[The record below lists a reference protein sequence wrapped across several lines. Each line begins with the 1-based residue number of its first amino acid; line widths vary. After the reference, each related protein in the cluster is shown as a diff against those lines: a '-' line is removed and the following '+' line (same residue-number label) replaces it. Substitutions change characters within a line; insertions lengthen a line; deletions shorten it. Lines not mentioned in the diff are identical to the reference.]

1 MTKKYT
7 AKPYSYLVIH
17 TTLVSDNPLRF
28 RNNLLE
34 RILKLIM
41 TTDDKIRD
49 EKYRSCKIS
58 ALSSRQFDKNDYL
71 AGEELVPSGQG
82 RLTEQTKFTY
92 PVIGRTLKKQTKTI
106 EDQGEKQ
113 IKAIWK
119 TTG

>member
-49 EKYRSCKIS
+49 EKYSINREAAKYQHYHLENLIKMII
-58 ALSSRQFDKNDYL
+58 LQVKNCYL
-71 AGEELVPSGQG
+71 LV
-82 RLTEQTKFTY
+82 K
-92 PVIGRTLKKQTKTI
+92 
-106 EDQGEKQ
+106 ED
-113 IKAIWK
+113 
-119 TTG
+119 